1 MMGVPKVMIFFAVL
15 ISSVLYWATSNV
27 CKYNFALEKKTRQLN
42 IITENIDPTLG
53 NAKYYVYRELNCND
67 VYLEW
72 DYERVI
78 ENLSSIIILPNL
90 KYNNILTESNKSEA
104 KNKVELTYDKFPK
117 EFVIPLFE
125 SPCILQDPIK

>member
-1 MMGVPKVMIFFAVL
+1 MTENKMMSVPKVMIFFAVL

-27 CKYNFALEKKTRQLN
+27 CKYNFALEKKTQTLN
-42 IITENIDPTLG
+42 VITENIDPSLG

-78 ENLSSIIILPNL
+78 DNLRTITVLIYQELNTDIKGDPN
-90 KYNNILTESNKSEA
+90 
-104 KNKVELTYDKFPK
+104 
-117 EFVIPLFE
+117 
-125 SPCILQDPIK
+125 